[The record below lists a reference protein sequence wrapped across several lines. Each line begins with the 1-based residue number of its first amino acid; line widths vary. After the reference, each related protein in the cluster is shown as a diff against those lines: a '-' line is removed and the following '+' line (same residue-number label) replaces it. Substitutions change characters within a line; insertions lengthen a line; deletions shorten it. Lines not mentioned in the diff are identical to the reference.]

1 MFYNPY
7 IHVSNNKNESNIMSD
22 SHKDTRI
29 TVVLEPEVKTKYDE
43 LCKERGS
50 NMNVELRRHIY
61 DVLKDAGK

>member
-1 MFYNPY
+1 MT
-7 IHVSNNKNESNIMSD
+7 D

-43 LCKERGS
+43 LCKELGS

-61 DVLKDAGK
+61 EALKEAGK